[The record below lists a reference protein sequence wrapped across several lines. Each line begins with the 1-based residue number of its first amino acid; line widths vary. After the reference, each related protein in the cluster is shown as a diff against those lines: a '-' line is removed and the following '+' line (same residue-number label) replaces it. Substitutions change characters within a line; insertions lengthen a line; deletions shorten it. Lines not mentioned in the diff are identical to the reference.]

1 MKHPSRRLSLLALAA
16 AGLLALSVSPWGLTP
31 AKGKAPQSP
40 INLVQFPMARSA
52 AITKAGCLPNARG
65 LVQVTPGTLN
75 DKMAVQVFN
84 LAPNAEYDLFVTQ
97 IPDAPFGVAWY
108 QSDLQTNA
116 SGVGDVTVQ
125 GVFDAETFSISQGG
139 PITGTATGATTA
151 VTSTNVIFQPTS
163 QFHLGLWFN
172 NPADAA
178 NVGCP
183 NTVTPFNG
191 EQHAGIQVLSTRNF
205 PAGQGPLA
213 SIHR

>member
-1 MKHPSRRLSLLALAA
+1 MTHPSRRLSFLALAA
-16 AGLLALSVSPWGLTP
+16 AGLLSLTVSPWGLTQ
-31 AKGKAPQSP
+31 AKGQSAQSP
-40 INLVQFPMARSA
+40 TNLVQFPMARSA
-52 AITKAGCLPNARG
+52 AIVKAGCLPNARG
-65 LVQVTPGTLN
+65 QVFVTPGTLN
-75 DKMAVQVFN
+75 DKLAVQVFN
-84 LAPNAEYDLFVTQ
+84 LAPNADYDLFVTQ
-97 IPDAPFGVAWY
+97 LPDAPFGVAWY
-108 QSDLQTNA
+108 QSDLHTNA

-125 GVFDAETFSISQGG
+125 GIFDAETFSISQGG
-139 PITGTATGATTA
+139 VAGGNQTGATTA

-172 NPADAA
+172 SPDDAA
-178 NVGCP
+178 RVGCP